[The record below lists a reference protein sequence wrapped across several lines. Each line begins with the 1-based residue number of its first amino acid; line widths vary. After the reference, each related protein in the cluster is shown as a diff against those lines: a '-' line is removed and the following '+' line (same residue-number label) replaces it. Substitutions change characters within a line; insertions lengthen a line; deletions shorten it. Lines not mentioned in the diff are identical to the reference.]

1 MVIPGQRL
9 MCSQLDIWQKESISL
24 PPRPLWGLSGW
35 SVVVGLPP
43 SQSLWPRFCA
53 FILSCCLLIR
63 GAFRVTWPWGHL
75 TGRSWS
81 GSWGDKSSSAHSMP
95 GEGPHTPCGH
105 FVHKV
110 WRGTVE
116 SPPFKS
122 QNLSSDSKRSRNSA
136 LAAPSLGVEGTR
148 GPHVWSWLMAW
159 WGPSKMGLESCLLAP
174 HGTGP
179 WCWWLPHLRRPW
191 GQTGRGRGQGS
202 ECSVQAG
209 LESLAQSG
217 EERPRALGPYHPCY
231 AASPWQEAGLVS
243 FLVWQPRCWVFRRW
257 STLRLPGGS
266 GRRNSLCSAW
276 NLLGIG
282 GEWSPGSLTPWSP
295 GVLRAPLACLHLT
308 SPAASLRFVCS
319 DVWSGCSKA
328 RHSGMGSRPEAK
340 LEGGLV
346 FPSL

>member
-1 MVIPGQRL
+1 MLRALSKAMWSERQFPPLYLIHQDCYWLLCFQLQVMENSIQIGVNRKLEENNSNNRTLTATEQRMHWLYSWPNLSPMVIPGQRL

-24 PPRPLWGLSGW
+24 SPRPLWGLPGW

-81 GSWGDKSSSAHSMP
+81 GSWEDKSSSPHSML

-122 QNLSSDSKRSRNSA
+122 QSLSSDSKRSRNSA

-148 GPHVWSWLMAW
+148 GPHGWSWLMAW
-159 WGPSKMGLESCLLAP
+159 WA
-174 HGTGP
+174 H
-179 WCWWLPHLRRPW
+179 
-191 GQTGRGRGQGS
+191 
-202 ECSVQAG
+202 
-209 LESLAQSG
+209 
-217 EERPRALGPYHPCY
+217 PRWVWR
-231 AASPWQEAGLVS
+231 AAY
-243 FLVWQPRCWVFRRW
+243 
-257 STLRLPGGS
+257 
-266 GRRNSLCSAW
+266 
-276 NLLGIG
+276 
-282 GEWSPGSLTPWSP
+282 
-295 GVLRAPLACLHLT
+295 
-308 SPAASLRFVCS
+308 
-319 DVWSGCSKA
+319 
-328 RHSGMGSRPEAK
+328 
-340 LEGGLV
+340 
-346 FPSL
+346 